1 MNKILKFL
9 AYVVLITMAT
19 VVFITEVIIKLL
31 LLPIGMGGF
40 LIIFVFWPIFQ
51 IIKRPKVVDFFT
63 DYVFTTR
70 QKVIK
75 IINYYNDLIKD
86 M

>member
-31 LLPIGMGGF
+31 LLPIGIIGF
-40 LIIFVFWPIFQ
+40 LITFIFWPILQ
-51 IIKRPKVVDFFT
+51 KIKRPSIVDFFI

-70 QKVIK
+70 WKVIK